1 MLNAVGPYRELLNLR
16 VALGTSKAALCYVP
30 MEMGSIFVPTSAGE
44 GVLSCTGTHS
54 LRSTGGSTT
63 SMITGWIGSAAPH
76 ISPVPS
82 LPVLSLLCMGT
93 RLGDEET

>member
-16 VALGTSKAALCYVP
+16 VALGTSHVALCYLP

-54 LRSTGGSTT
+54 LRSMGGIAAST
-63 SMITGWIGSAAPH
+63 ITGWISSTAPT
-76 ISPVPS
+76 S
-82 LPVLSLLCMGT
+82 VLHPHCQSYLLCMGT
-93 RLGDEET
+93 RLGEET